1 MTARPSQTTCTG
13 RNCAT
18 KRCGNTASPRS
29 SISIMRICS
38 IPTNSL
44 PGSSPPVCRTAAEHA
59 ADLVA
64 AWYAEDSENRAAN
77 VDFCGRSCG
86 RLRKPCLK
94 RHPAR
99 HVLREVPRNRP
110 SDSLETAL
118 PKGASMKLAAK
129 GAYAAWLTEGSE
141 SRTANGDFRGQSY
154 GRFRESDY
162 IQVTL
167 RSNIRTT
174 PKNRPRNGVC
184 AVQLTEDSESCAEN
198 TRGRRIM

>member
-1 MTARPSQTTCTG
+1 MQRIWSRHGMRKILRTVPQTRLLSVG
-13 RNCAT
+13 
-18 KRCGNTASPRS
+18 
-29 SISIMRICS
+29 
-38 IPTNSL
+38 
-44 PGSSPPVCRTAAEHA
+44 
-59 ADLVA
+59 
-64 AWYAEDSENRAAN
+64 
-77 VDFCGRSCG
+77 SCG

-174 PKNRPRNGVC
+174 PKNKTTKRGLCGTAYGRLRELCRKYTRAPDYVRVC
-184 AVQLTEDSESCAEN
+184 NMRSSHSP
-198 TRGRRIM
+198 